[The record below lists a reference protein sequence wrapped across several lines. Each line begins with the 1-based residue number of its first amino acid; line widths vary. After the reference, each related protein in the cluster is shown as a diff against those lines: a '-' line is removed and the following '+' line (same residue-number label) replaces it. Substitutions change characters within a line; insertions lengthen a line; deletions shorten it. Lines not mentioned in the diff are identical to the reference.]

1 MATSRQRYK
10 QQHFLCSF
18 VNHTNLLYIYYLCV
32 AQFNSKG
39 SLPALDNEMS
49 IQPFI
54 CSHISLHI
62 FHISFTP
69 VLPYTLSFLFFPQ
82 PERSDI
88 LKWLRINLADRNLQA
103 TPWYLEK
110 ILQIYEMLLVRHGL
124 MVVGGP
130 MGGKT
135 TAYQVSEQ
143 QPIKWCGR
151 HN

>member
-1 MATSRQRYK
+1 M
-10 QQHFLCSF
+10 
-18 VNHTNLLYIYYLCV
+18 
-32 AQFNSKG
+32 
-39 SLPALDNEMS
+39 P

-54 CSHISLHI
+54 FSHISWHI

-69 VLPYTLSFLFFPQ
+69 VFPYTLSFLLLQ

-88 LKWLRINLADRNLQA
+88 LKWLRINLSDRNLQA

-110 ILQIYEMLLVRHGL
+110 ILQIYEMMLVRHGL
-124 MVVGGP
+124 MIVGGS

-143 QPIKWCGR
+143 QPIKSCGR